1 MNLYTTL
8 LKQTKLANKGNDI
21 MKRNYALLGGTLGHT
36 MSPPIHARLFELRDR
51 DFEYELVECTAEELA
66 DKAGYLNSLNGYNIT
81 IPHKIGI
88 IDYIDELDETARKY
102 NSVNCVDNKNG
113 ILTGYNTDVDG
124 FLRSLSA
131 NGGKLSGKVLLLGA
145 GGVGRM
151 MAIETCCAGGELTI
165 AVLPDFIP
173 QTEIVRKDILKLC
186 PYAKVDIVTFDA
198 IDGDY
203 DVLINATPVGMY
215 PKVDACV
222 VSDDVIS
229 RTKFVF
235 DAIYNPRETK
245 LIQKAKSMGIKA
257 VGGMAMLVWQAVS
270 AHEIW
275 DGDSYSEKEVQ
286 KIIDEM
292 ELRVE
297 EDFK

>member
-1 MNLYTTL
+1 
-8 LKQTKLANKGNDI
+8 
-21 MKRNYALLGGTLGHT
+21 MKRKYALLGETLKHT
-36 MSPPIHARLFELRDR
+36 MSPPIHSRLFELKDR
-51 DFEYELVECTAEELA
+51 DFEYELVEVSA
-66 DKAGYLNSLNGYNIT
+66 DKLGNKAEYLNSLSGYNIT

-88 IDYIDELDETARKY
+88 IDYIDKLDDTAKKY
-102 NSVNCVDNKNG
+102 NSVNCVNNKDG

-131 NGGKLSGKVLLLGA
+131 NGGNLSGKVLLLGA

-151 MAIETCCAGGELTI
+151 MAIETCCAGGELTM

-173 QTEIVRKDILKLC
+173 QTEIVKEDILKIC
-186 PYAKVDIVTFDA
+186 PDAKVKIVTLDS

-203 DVLINATPVGMY
+203 DVMINATPVGMY
-215 PKVDACV
+215 PKCEACV
-222 VSDDVIS
+222 VSDEVIS

-235 DAIYNPRETK
+235 DAIYNPRETV
-245 LIQKAKSMGIKA
+245 LIKKAKSMGITA

-275 DGDSYSEKEVQ
+275 DGDSYTDEEVQ
-286 KIIDEM
+286 QIINEM

-297 EDFK
+297 KDFQ

>member
-1 MNLYTTL
+1 
-8 LKQTKLANKGNDI
+8 
-21 MKRNYALLGGTLGHT
+21 MKRKYALLGETLKHT
-36 MSPPIHARLFELRDR
+36 MSPPIHARLFELKNR
-51 DFEYELVECTAEELA
+51 DFEYELVEVSAEELG
-66 DKAGYLNSLNGYNIT
+66 DKAEYLNSLSGYNIT

-88 IDYIDELDETARKY
+88 IEYIDKLDDTAKKY
-102 NSVNCVDNKNG
+102 NSVNCVDNKDG

-131 NGGKLSGKVLLLGA
+131 NGGKLDGKILLLGA

-151 MAIETCCAGGELTI
+151 MAIETCCAGGELTM

-173 QTEIVRKDILKLC
+173 QTEIVKEDILKIC
-186 PYAKVDIVTFDA
+186 PNAKVKIVTLDS

-203 DVLINATPVGMY
+203 DVMINSTPVGMY
-215 PKVDACV
+215 PKCDACV
-222 VSDDVIS
+222 VSDEVIS

-235 DAIYNPRETK
+235 DAIYNPRETQLLK
-245 LIQKAKSMGIKA
+245 KAKAMGITA

-275 DGDSYSEKEVQ
+275 DGDSYTDEEVQ
-286 KIIDEM
+286 QIINEM